1 VKGKLGSEYNSKKK
15 SSKRSA
21 SHLKQVAGIKIK
33 AYFIT
38 GLVILLPLAL
48 TLAIVIFLFNSLT
61 EPFVDIVKSI
71 LGHYNLLDSGF
82 LFLSAAQVQKLFSQL
97 IILLLLFFF
106 TVSLGLIARWFFFHY
121 IVRFWEKILAKIPFI
136 RGVYKTCQ
144 DIIQTL
150 FASSS
155 NSFKQVVMVP
165 FPSKD
170 ALAIGLLTNDNLVG
184 LTSEKETYVAVF
196 VPTTPNPTSG
206 FLMMFKE
213 EDLIYLD
220 IKTEDAFKYIISC
233 GVLPTPLTRITREQ
247 AKKNANS
254 EDSIKEIEEK

>member
-1 VKGKLGSEYNSKKK
+1 MEENRPQS
-15 SSKRSA
+15 SA
-21 SHLKQVAGIKIK
+21 SKLKQEAGIRIK

-48 TLAIVIFLFNSLT
+48 TLAIVLFLFNSLT
-61 EPFVDIVKSI
+61 EPFVGIVKSI

-97 IILLLLFFF
+97 IILVLLFFF
-106 TVSLGLIARWFFFHY
+106 TVSLGVIARWFFFHY
-121 IVRFWEKILAKIPFI
+121 IVRFWERILAKIPFI

-144 DIIQTL
+144 EIIHTL

-165 FPSKD
+165 FPSQESF
-170 ALAIGLLTNDNLVG
+170 AIGFLTNENLSS
-184 LTSEKETYVAVF
+184 LNDKEAALVAVF

-213 EDLIYLD
+213 ADIIYLD
-220 IKTEDAFKYIISC
+220 MKVEDALKYVISC
-233 GVLPTPLTRITREQ
+233 GVLPASLNRISKEAAQ
-247 AKKNANS
+247 NQKKLSA
-254 EDSIKEIEEK
+254 DTTKKK